1 MKRYALLVALLWC
14 GLVLIGPA
22 RICVAELPDPP
33 PPRSQQ
39 EIERVLAKARK
50 LRPTG
55 ALKQLNVLLVADK
68 KDHGPGEHDYP
79 LWQKRWEV
87 LLSTEKTGQ
96 TNLHGLP
103 RPDTTAD
110 AGTGTVVVRTAQAWP
125 DAEQFAWADAVVV
138 FCYINWDERR
148 LVQLQRYQDRG
159 GGFVLI
165 HSATWTKPRPSREV
179 AELTGSGGFTKYR
192 HGPLKLRIVDAT
204 HPICLGLPG
213 EIEFID
219 ESYWPVTPRM
229 DLDTFRVLAVSDE
242 IVDKESSRT
251 SPQPMFWTY
260 ERGGGRVF
268 GCIPGHYNWTFDD
281 PYLRLLLLRGIAWS
295 AEECPYRLDGLA
307 MVGVA
312 MKE

>member
-1 MKRYALLVALLWC
+1 MRVHTASIVLAS
-14 GLVLIGPA
+14 LVLAGVCHA
-22 RICVAELPDPP
+22 KLPDPP
-33 PPRSQQ
+33 PARSRS
-39 EIERVLAKARK
+39 EIEAVLARARK
-50 LRPTG
+50 LRPVG
-55 ALKQLNVLLVADK
+55 ALTQLNVLLVANK

-96 TNLHGLP
+96 TNLHGPP
-103 RPDTTAD
+103 RQDATAD
-110 AGTGTVVVRTAQAWP
+110 TGAGTVVVRTAQTWP
-125 DAEQFAWADAVVV
+125 DAEHFAWADVIVV
-138 FCYINWDERR
+138 FCYINWDQRK
-148 LVQLQRYQDRG
+148 LVELQRYQDRG
-159 GGFVLI
+159 GGFVPI
-165 HSATWTKPRPSREV
+165 HSATWTKPRPSKEV
-179 AELTGSGGFTKYR
+179 AERTGSGGFTKYR

-219 ESYWPVTPRM
+219 ESYWPMTPRM
-229 DLDTFRVLAVSDE
+229 NVDAFRALAVSDE
-242 IVDKESSRT
+242 RLDKKSSQT

-295 AEECPYRLDGLA
+295 AKQWPYRLDGLA